1 MNGNSK
7 LSKLNRLIELTG
19 DIEATQS
26 RIVHP
31 NTSAE
36 MRKLYGRYL
45 ELFNDEYNK
54 VFIQLYGKEPK

>member
-7 LSKLNRLIELTG
+7 LSKLNRLIQLTG

-36 MRKLYGRYL
+36 MRKMYGKQL
-45 ELFNDEYNK
+45 ELLNAEYNK
-54 VFIQLYGKEPK
+54 VFIRLYGKEVN